1 MHHRQS
7 RRQSQ
12 RIEANRIRVH
22 ERVGTDIERL
32 HAAGDLFDRWRN
44 LLGTSEF
51 RADDIGTQ
59 PLPVQQATKV
69 ELILKLATA
78 KILGVTFP
86 LILLTRADEVIE

>member
-12 RIEANRIRVH
+12 PIEANRIRVH
-22 ERVGTDIERL
+22 ERIGTDIERF

-51 RADDIGTQ
+51 RADDIETQ
-59 PLPVQQATKV
+59 RVSCCLHCLQLRGDGWIGEIAGDRQPA
-69 ELILKLATA
+69 
-78 KILGVTFP
+78 
-86 LILLTRADEVIE
+86 